1 MRVRA
6 VDKEDAPTVRGR
18 IRASHLCLI
27 VLDQGALALVLV
39 QILLLSHTAV
49 ISKDN
54 QGICIQAEHV
64 TVGNTTATP
73 RAALD

>member
-18 IRASHLCLI
+18 IHASQKCLI

-54 QGICIQAEHV
+54 RGICIQVVLV
-64 TVGNTTATP
+64 TVGNTTDTP
-73 RAALD
+73 RAVLD

>member
-6 VDKEDAPTVRGR
+6 VDKEDAPTVTGR
-18 IRASHLCLI
+18 IRASHPCLI

-49 ISKDN
+49 ISKDK
-54 QGICIQAEHV
+54 QGICIQAAHV
-64 TVGNTTATP
+64 TVGNTTVTQQAH
-73 RAALD
+73 LV